1 MALLDLGDAAV
12 LMAQVRRLRQQATHH
27 KSEIKRHRQQLH
39 STMAAVA
46 DLEEECRRRGLH
58 PGEGQ
63 TIHGHSDRT

>member
-1 MALLDLGDAAV
+1 MALLDVSDAVV
-12 LMAQVRRLRQQATHH
+12 LSARLRRLRQQAAQH

-46 DLEEECRRRGLH
+46 DLEQECRRRGLH